1 MLNHGNP
8 HQEPEKP
15 PVRQSGACGI
25 SKKKRKK
32 ITNTCAFVICKY
44 IVSNKFCFVKF
55 IFCRYEG
62 GAAGFISRHAGGA
75 ASFISRHAGGA
86 AGFISRHAGGA
97 AGFIS
102 RHAGDAASFVK
113 FFHLAPQIQPREPLT
128 QGGRRFRPSAA
139 PKAGPAV
146 FAHISPQKM
155 CIFLREKTVI
165 HPDKRPQQR
174 LFLRREQPPAARPNR
189 AFQPGRVSKN

>member
-8 HQEPEKP
+8 HWEPEKP
-15 PVRQSGACGI
+15 PVRPAGACGI

-44 IVSNKFCFVKF
+44 IISNKFCFVKF
-55 IFCRYEG
+55 IFGRY
-62 GAAGFISRHAGGA
+62 AR
-75 ASFISRHAGGA
+75 GA

-97 AGFIS
+97 AG
-102 RHAGDAASFVK
+102 FVK

-128 QGGRRFRPSAA
+128 QGGRRFRPSAT

-146 FAHISPQKM
+146 FAHISPQKA
-155 CIFLREKTVI
+155 CVFPREKTVI

-174 LFLRREQPPAARPNR
+174 FFLRREQPPAVRPNR
-189 AFQPGRVSKN
+189 AFQPGRVGKN

>member
-8 HQEPEKP
+8 HWEPEKP
-15 PVRQSGACGI
+15 PVRPAGACGI

-44 IVSNKFCFVKF
+44 IISNKFGFVKF
-55 IFCRYEG
+55 IFCRY
-62 GAAGFISRHAGGA
+62 
-75 ASFISRHAGGA
+75 AGGA
-86 AGFISRHAGGA
+86 AG
-97 AGFIS
+97 
-102 RHAGDAASFVK
+102 FVK

-146 FAHISPQKM
+146 FAHISPQKA
-155 CIFLREKTVI
+155 CVFPREKTVI

-174 LFLRREQPPAARPNR
+174 FFLRCEQPPAVRPNR
-189 AFQPGRVSKN
+189 AFQPGRVGKN

>member
-8 HQEPEKP
+8 QWEPEKP
-15 PVRQSGACGI
+15 PVRPAGACGI

-44 IVSNKFCFVKF
+44 IISNKFCFVKF
-55 IFCRYEG
+55 IFCRYAGGVAGFVSRHAG
-62 GAAGFISRHAGGA
+62 GAASFVNRHAGGA
-75 ASFISRHAGGA
+75 ASFISRYAGGA
-86 AGFISRHAGGA
+86 AG
-97 AGFIS
+97 
-102 RHAGDAASFVK
+102 FVK

-146 FAHISPQKM
+146 FARSAPQKA
-155 CIFLREKTVI
+155 CVFLRKKTVI

-174 LFLRREQPPAARPNR
+174 LFIRREQPPAVHPNR
-189 AFQPGRVSKN
+189 AFQPGRVGKN

>member
-1 MLNHGNP
+1 MGARKAPGAPGGRVWNF
-8 HQEPEKP
+8 QKEK
-15 PVRQSGACGI
+15 
-25 SKKKRKK
+25 KK

-44 IVSNKFCFVKF
+44 IISNKFCFVKF
-55 IFCRYEG
+55 IFCRYAG
-62 GAAGFISRHAGGA
+62 GAAGFV
-75 ASFISRHAGGA
+75 SRHAGGA

-102 RHAGDAASFVK
+102 RHAGGAAGFIK

-128 QGGRRFRPSAA
+128 QGGRRFRPSDT

-146 FAHISPQKM
+146 FAYISPQKVRV
-155 CIFLREKTVI
+155 FPREKTVI

-174 LFLRREQPPAARPNR
+174 FFLRREQPPAVRPNR
-189 AFQPGRVSKN
+189 AFQPGRVGKN

>member
-8 HQEPEKP
+8 HREPEKP
-15 PVRQSGACGI
+15 PVRPAGACGI

-44 IVSNKFCFVKF
+44 IVSNKFGFVKF
-55 IFCRYEG
+55 IFCKY
-62 GAAGFISRHAGGA
+62 AGGA
-75 ASFISRHAGGA
+75 ASFVSRHAGGA
-86 AGFISRHAGGA
+86 AG
-97 AGFIS
+97 
-102 RHAGDAASFVK
+102 FVK

-128 QGGRRFRPSAA
+128 QGGRRFRPRAT

-146 FAHISPQKM
+146 FAHISPQKARV
-155 CIFLREKTVI
+155 FPREKTVI

-174 LFLRREQPPAARPNR
+174 FFLRREQPPAVRPNR
-189 AFQPGRVSKN
+189 AFQPGRVGKN